1 MSDLGKTKIGT
12 PDQESSAK
20 HSQKIKCFQRWLV
33 SIFLKNLQK
42 TEQHGLPN
50 VTVLWQMWG
59 KPTKNFRLKDI
70 INVTIR
76 QRFKNETD
84 CFFLK
89 DLQKTEWHNSI
100 NGTIFYDD
108 VGKNNIGM
116 LD

>member
-50 VTVLWQMWG
+50 VTVL
-59 KPTKNFRLKDI
+59 
-70 INVTIR
+70 
-76 QRFKNETD
+76 
-84 CFFLK
+84 
-89 DLQKTEWHNSI
+89 
-100 NGTIFYDD
+100 
-108 VGKNNIGM
+108 
-116 LD
+116 